1 VTESTAIDTWES
13 LFRAQVTVLRRL
25 HQEFPSDELSF
36 NEYDVLFN
44 LSIQDRHRLRMRDL
58 NRHLLLSQPSVS
70 RLVDRLV
77 ARGVVRKESDPM
89 DGRGTFVCLTSEGE
103 SLFRRLAVVHA
114 RSIRH
119 HVGNALTEEE
129 LHELRRLSDKLRR
142 SLDASSR

>member
-1 VTESTAIDTWES
+1 MTRSTAVDTWES

-25 HQEFPSDELSF
+25 HQEFPGDQLSF

-44 LSIQDRHRLRMRDL
+44 LTLQNNQRLRMRDL

-70 RLVDRLV
+70 RLVERLT
-77 ARGVVRKESDPM
+77 ARGLLRKESDPS

-103 SLFRRLAVVHA
+103 SLFRRLAVVHG

-119 HVGNALTEEE
+119 HVGGALTEDE
-129 LHELRRLSDKLRR
+129 LQQLRLLSDKLRR
-142 SLDASSR
+142 SLEASSP